1 MAEGMAV
8 RIKARVLFTL
18 TICFAGYLVMIGLN
32 GKIHSDIVEIEVV
45 DRTAVKQVFLPPA
58 YVLDNVFILSVCPS
72 VCLCRL

>member
-18 TICFAGYLVMIGLN
+18 IICFAGYLVMIGLN

-45 DRTAVKQVFLPPA
+45 DRTAVKQVFLLPA
-58 YVLDNVFILSVCPS
+58 YALDNVFILSVCLS